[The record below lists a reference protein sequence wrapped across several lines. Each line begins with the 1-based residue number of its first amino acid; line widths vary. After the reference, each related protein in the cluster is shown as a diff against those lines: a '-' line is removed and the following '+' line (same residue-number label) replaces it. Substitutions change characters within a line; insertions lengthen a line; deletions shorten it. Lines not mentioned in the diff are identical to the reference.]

1 MFALR
6 DRWWSTQR
14 HSLDRS
20 RRNCSRPRL
29 EILEDRTLLT
39 AGDLDPTFGVGG
51 KVLTDF
57 TGPVSALGSRAA
69 IQTDGKIVVAG
80 YSGAHFLHTPGPEA
94 SRQRPPA
101 QVRSL
106 STDSAAVT
114 ATGTTFR
121 AA

>member
-14 HSLDRS
+14 HSLDRL

-29 EILEDRTLLT
+29 EALEDRTLLT

-57 TGPVSALGSRAA
+57 MGPVSAQAYRAA
-69 IQTDGKIVVAG
+69 RYAG
-80 YSGAHFLHTPGPEA
+80 
-94 SRQRPPA
+94 R
-101 QVRSL
+101 
-106 STDSAAVT
+106 
-114 ATGTTFR
+114 ATR
-121 AA
+121 REPV